1 MPISFQEFKSFV
13 SELWAKYSKHNSL
26 KLGASLAYYTVF
38 SFAPI
43 IIIVISIVGFF
54 FGEEAIRGEVYWE
67 LNSLLGDSAAL
78 QIQELIEK
86 SYIENTSFWA
96 ATMGVVGLIFGATA
110 IFGELQDS
118 LNMIWEIKVKP
129 KSNVIWFV
137 TNRLLSFGVIITLGF
152 LLLISLVLNAA
163 MVAFGETL
171 IEFFPS
177 LSDIFL
183 GTFTML
189 VSLIITTFLFALIFK
204 VLPDAKIRWRDVL
217 TGAFFTAVLFAI
229 GKYLIG
235 LYIGNSNIASTYGAA
250 GSIAVLLIWTY
261 YSSQVLFLGA
271 EFTFVWA
278 KRYGE
283 SITPKDYAIRVV
295 QQEIIPKDQ
304 TIGSD
309 VKITEKGTSGNR
321 GERNNS

>member
-1 MPISFQEFKSFV
+1 MPISIQEFKSFA
-13 SELWAKYSKHNSL
+13 SELWAKYNKHNSL
-26 KLGASLAYYTVF
+26 KLGAALAYYTVF

-54 FGEEAIRGEVYWE
+54 FGEDAIRGEVYLE

-78 QIQELIEK
+78 QIQELIEN
-86 SYIENTSFWA
+86 SYVENTSLWT
-96 ATMGVVGLIFGATA
+96 ATMGVIGLVLGATA

-118 LNMIWEIKVKP
+118 LNTIWEIKVKP
-129 KSNVIWFV
+129 KSNIIWFI

-163 MVAFGETL
+163 MVAFGERL
-171 IEFFPS
+171 IQLFPS
-177 LSDIFL
+177 LSDLFL
-183 GTFTML
+183 GTFTMF
-189 VSLIITTFLFALIFK
+189 VSLVITTFLFALIFK

-235 LYIGNSNIASTYGAA
+235 LYIGNSNIATTYGAA

-283 SITPKDYAIRVV
+283 AIIPKNYAIRVV
-295 QQEIIPKDQ
+295 QQEVIPQDQ
-304 TIGSD
+304 RIGSE
-309 VKITEKGTSGNR
+309 VKLSE
-321 GERNNS
+321 